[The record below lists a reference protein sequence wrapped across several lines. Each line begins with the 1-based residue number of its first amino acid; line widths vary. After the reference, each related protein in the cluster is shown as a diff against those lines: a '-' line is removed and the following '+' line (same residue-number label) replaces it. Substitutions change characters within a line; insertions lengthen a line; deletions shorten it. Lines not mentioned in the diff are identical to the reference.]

1 MTIQGLPVPVSSAQ
15 TFAGPLAVVPGT
27 TVFTITATD
36 ASGNTATARYEVD
49 VSDAPKTFTYDAN
62 GNLTTDGAR
71 TFEWDARNQLV
82 AVTVGTH
89 RSEFTYDGLQR
100 RVRQVEKDNGVTTA
114 DTWVLWCETA
124 ICEERAAD
132 GVTVTR
138 RAFGLGEQVNGAAR
152 YFTTDHLGSVREVTA
167 TGGAP
172 LARYAFDPWGRRTV
186 TAGTDVTTVGFTGH
200 RTHASSGLAMAL
212 YRGYDAGL
220 GRWVSEDPILLASG
234 RINFYEYADQQPLR
248 LVDPLGLTSRGIVTV
263 LTFRHLCDFHTYRN
277 ARNRCP
283 PRDPNGGQGFTWDA
297 LFKKYRHKDGSE
309 CKYDS
314 CGRLLPDD
322 GNNYTYNYEPSY
334 DTPGAFSRHVWLDV
348 LPTFYCGAVAPGHG
362 RTR

>member
-1 MTIQGLPVPVSSAQ
+1 MYQCLTPPKIGVLGIAMRKIGKSAALMSKASARER
-15 TFAGPLAVVPGT
+15 FAK
-27 TVFTITATD
+27 
-36 ASGNTATARYEVD
+36 ARKKEKTKPIV
-49 VSDAPKTFTYDAN
+49 PKTTS
-62 GNLTTDGAR
+62 GDG
-71 TFEWDARNQLV
+71 
-82 AVTVGTH
+82 
-89 RSEFTYDGLQR
+89 
-100 RVRQVEKDNGVTTA
+100 
-114 DTWVLWCETA
+114 
-124 ICEERAAD
+124 I
-132 GVTVTR
+132 
-138 RAFGLGEQVNGAAR
+138 VNN
-152 YFTTDHLGSVREVTA
+152 
-167 TGGAP
+167 
-172 LARYAFDPWGRRTV
+172 
-186 TAGTDVTTVGFTGH
+186 AGTDVTTVGFTGH

-334 DTPGAFSRHVWLDV
+334 DTPSAFSRHVWLDV